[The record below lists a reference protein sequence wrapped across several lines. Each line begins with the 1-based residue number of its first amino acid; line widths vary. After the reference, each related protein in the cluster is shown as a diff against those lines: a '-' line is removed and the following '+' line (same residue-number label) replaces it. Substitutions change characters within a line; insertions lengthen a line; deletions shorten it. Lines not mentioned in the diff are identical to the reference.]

1 MGGRKAATRSKTARL
16 NRGLEPAPFTI
27 GREAARRMRQDGDP
41 FDLERFVAAQAPVIE
56 SALAELRAGR
66 KRTHWMWFVF
76 PQIAGL
82 GSSGMAVR
90 YAIGGRAE
98 AQAYLAHPLLGERL
112 RECVRLVIAAGRP
125 LGEIFGSP
133 DDIKFRS
140 CVTLFSAV
148 ALDEAAFREAI
159 QRCCGG
165 ARDAAT
171 LTKLGS
177 VAG

>member
-1 MGGRKAATRSKTARL
+1 M
-16 NRGLEPAPFTI
+16 PQ
-27 GREAARRMRQDGDP
+27 QDDP
-41 FDLERFVAAQAPVIE
+41 FELERFVAAQSPVIE
-56 SALAELRAGR
+56 SVLAELRAGQ

-82 GSSGMAVR
+82 GSSAMAMR

-98 AQAYLAHPLLGERL
+98 AQAYLAHPLLAERL
-112 RECVRLVIAAGRP
+112 REGVRLVIKAHRP

-133 DDIKFRS
+133 DDMKFRS
-140 CVTLFSAV
+140 CVTLFA
-148 ALDEAAFREAI
+148 AAAPDEALFREAI

-165 ARDAAT
+165 APDAAT
-171 LTKLGS
+171 LAKLGS

>member
-1 MGGRKAATRSKTARL
+1 MSQ
-16 NRGLEPAPFTI
+16 
-27 GREAARRMRQDGDP
+27 QDDP
-41 FDLERFVAAQAPVIE
+41 FHLERFVAAQASVIE
-56 SALAELRAGR
+56 SVLAELRAGR

-82 GSSGMAVR
+82 GSSAMAVR

-112 RECVRLVIAAGRP
+112 RECVRLVTAAGRP

-133 DDIKFRS
+133 DDVKFRS
-140 CVTLFSAV
+140 CVTLFAAV
-148 ALDEAAFREAI
+148 APDDALFREAI

-165 ARDAAT
+165 APDSAT
-171 LTKLGS
+171 LAKLGS